1 MIHRAS
7 PFAQRFRLHRIVGVA
22 IILGMH
28 RFSSIPAAALA
39 AALIAGSPALA
50 AAQTASLDSKNPDW
64 PCPQVLV
71 PALSPASVWDGPSI
85 DGLVDEWQRD
95 AAIATLVRRAA
106 DDGIDPA
113 SLEPE
118 ANALA
123 GPVRKGA
130 EQEHDRKLA
139 LVFAGTFQ
147 TLDRQRTAAIASI
160 ERYAQHQRAL
170 RERIAA
176 ALRDLDAASGDA
188 ARAQEAKAAIAWDRR
203 ILDDRR
209 RAQTAVCE
217 QPARIEQRLGQIA
230 RMLSALLS

>member
-1 MIHRAS
+1 M
-7 PFAQRFRLHRIVGVA
+7 QRHSFVPGTALAAVLATAMIVG
-22 IILGMH
+22 
-28 RFSSIPAAALA
+28 SPAAAV
-39 AALIAGSPALA
+39 
-50 AAQTASLDSKNPDW
+50 AQDPKNPDW
-64 PCPQVLV
+64 PCPQILV
-71 PALSPASVWDGPSI
+71 PALSAASVWDGPPI
-85 DGLVDEWQRD
+85 DGVGDAWQHD
-95 AAIATLVRRAA
+95 AVVATLVRRAA
-106 DDGIDPA
+106 DDSVDPA
-113 SLEPE
+113 TLEPE
-118 ANALA
+118 AEALA
-123 GPVRKGA
+123 GPIKQGGKPEERQGA
-130 EQEHDRKLA
+130 EQERDRRLA

-188 ARAQEAKAAIAWDRR
+188 SRTKEIKDAIAWDRR

-209 RAQTAVCE
+209 RAQGAVCE

>member
-1 MIHRAS
+1 
-7 PFAQRFRLHRIVGVA
+7 
-22 IILGMH
+22 MH
-28 RFSSIPAAALA
+28 RSSPIAAAALA
-39 AALIAGSPALA
+39 AVLVAGSPAIA
-50 AAQTASLDSKNPDW
+50 AAQDPKNPDW

-71 PALSPASVWDGPSI
+71 PALSPASVWDGPPI
-85 DGLVDEWQRD
+85 DGLEEEWQRD
-95 AAIATLVRRAA
+95 AAVAALVRRAA
-106 DDGIDPA
+106 DDSVDPA
-113 SLEPE
+113 TLERE
-118 ANALA
+118 AEALA
-123 GPVRKGA
+123 GPVRKGE

-139 LVFAGTFQ
+139 LLFAGSFQ

-188 ARAQEAKAAIAWDRR
+188 ARAQEIKAAIAWDRR

>member
-1 MIHRAS
+1 
-7 PFAQRFRLHRIVGVA
+7 
-22 IILGMH
+22 MH
-28 RFSSIPAAALA
+28 RSSPIAAAALA
-39 AALIAGSPALA
+39 AVLVAGLPAIA
-50 AAQTASLDSKNPDW
+50 AAQDPKNPDW

-71 PALSPASVWDGPSI
+71 PALSPASVWDGPPI
-85 DGLVDEWQRD
+85 DGLEEEWQRD
-95 AAIATLVRRAA
+95 AAVAALVRRAA
-106 DDGIDPA
+106 DDSVDPA
-113 SLEPE
+113 TLERE
-118 ANALA
+118 AEALA
-123 GPVRKGA
+123 GPVRKGE

-139 LVFAGTFQ
+139 LLFAGSFQ

-188 ARAQEAKAAIAWDRR
+188 ARAQEIKAAIAWDRR

>member
-1 MIHRAS
+1 
-7 PFAQRFRLHRIVGVA
+7 
-22 IILGMH
+22 MH
-28 RFSSIPAAALA
+28 RSSPIAAAALA
-39 AALIAGSPALA
+39 AVLVAGSPAIA
-50 AAQTASLDSKNPDW
+50 AAQDPKNPDW

-71 PALSPASVWDGPSI
+71 PALSPASVWDGPPI
-85 DGLVDEWQRD
+85 DGLEEEWQRD
-95 AAIATLVRRAA
+95 SAIAALVRRAA
-106 DDGIDPA
+106 DDSVDPA
-113 SLEPE
+113 TLERE
-118 ANALA
+118 AEALA
-123 GPVRKGA
+123 GPVRKGE
-130 EQEHDRKLA
+130 EQEHDRRLA
-139 LVFAGTFQ
+139 LLFAGSFQ

-188 ARAQEAKAAIAWDRR
+188 ARAQEIKAAIAWDRR

>member
-1 MIHRAS
+1 M
-7 PFAQRFRLHRIVGVA
+7 
-22 IILGMH
+22 
-28 RFSSIPAAALA
+28 A
-39 AALIAGSPALA
+39 AALIAGLPALA
-50 AAQTASLDSKNPDW
+50 AAQPASSDPKNPDW

-85 DGLVDEWQRD
+85 DGLGDEWQRD

-106 DDGIDPA
+106 DGSIDPA

-118 ANALA
+118 ASALA
-123 GPVRKGA
+123 GPVQKGA

-160 ERYAQHQRAL
+160 ERYAQHQRAM

-176 ALRDLDAASGDA
+176 ALRDLDAASADA
-188 ARAQEAKAAIAWDRR
+188 ARAQEIKAAIAWDRR

-209 RAQTAVCE
+209 RAQNAVCE

>member
-1 MIHRAS
+1 M
-7 PFAQRFRLHRIVGVA
+7 
-22 IILGMH
+22 
-28 RFSSIPAAALA
+28 
-39 AALIAGSPALA
+39 PALA
-50 AAQTASLDSKNPDW
+50 AAQPASSAQKNPDW

-85 DGLVDEWQRD
+85 DGLGDEWQRD

-118 ANALA
+118 ATSLA

-188 ARAQEAKAAIAWDRR
+188 AHAQEIKAAIAWDRR

>member
-1 MIHRAS
+1 M
-7 PFAQRFRLHRIVGVA
+7 
-22 IILGMH
+22 
-28 RFSSIPAAALA
+28 
-39 AALIAGSPALA
+39 ALIAGSPALA
-50 AAQTASLDSKNPDW
+50 AAQPASLDSKNPDW

-71 PALSPASVWDGPSI
+71 PALSAASVWDGPSI
-85 DGLVDEWQRD
+85 DGLGDEWQRD

-106 DDGIDPA
+106 DDSIDPA
-113 SLEPE
+113 SLEGE

-123 GPVRKGA
+123 GPVQTGA

-139 LVFAGTFQ
+139 LVFAGAFQ
-147 TLDRQRTAAIASI
+147 TLDRQRSAAIASI

-170 RERIAA
+170 RARIAA
-176 ALRDLDAASGDA
+176 ALRDLDAASGA
-188 ARAQEAKAAIAWDRR
+188 APRTQEIKAAIAWDRR

-209 RAQTAVCE
+209 RSQTAVCE

>member
-1 MIHRAS
+1 M
-7 PFAQRFRLHRIVGVA
+7 
-22 IILGMH
+22 
-28 RFSSIPAAALA
+28 PAAAV
-39 AALIAGSPALA
+39 
-50 AAQTASLDSKNPDW
+50 AQDPKNPDW
-64 PCPQVLV
+64 PCPQILV
-71 PALSPASVWDGPSI
+71 PTLSPASVWDGPSI
-85 DGLVDEWQRD
+85 DGLGEEWQRD
-95 AAIATLVRRAA
+95 PAIATLIRRAA
-106 DDGIDPA
+106 DDSVDLA
-113 SLEPE
+113 TLEPQAE
-118 ANALA
+118 ALA
-123 GPVRKGA
+123 GPLKQGA
-130 EQEHDRKLA
+130 EQERDHRIA

-170 RERIAA
+170 RDRIAA

-188 ARAQEAKAAIAWDRR
+188 ARAQEIKGAIAWDRR

>member
-1 MIHRAS
+1 MRRYSLILGPAFAS
-7 PFAQRFRLHRIVGVA
+7 VLTTAA
-22 IILGMH
+22 IIGL
-28 RFSSIPAAALA
+28 PAAAV
-39 AALIAGSPALA
+39 
-50 AAQTASLDSKNPDW
+50 AQDPKNPDW
-64 PCPQVLV
+64 PCPQILV
-71 PALSPASVWDGPSI
+71 PTLSPASVWDGPSI
-85 DGLVDEWQRD
+85 DGLGEEWQRD
-95 AAIATLVRRAA
+95 PAIATLIRRAA
-106 DDGIDPA
+106 DDSVDLA
-113 SLEPE
+113 TLEPQAE
-118 ANALA
+118 ALA
-123 GPVRKGA
+123 GPLKQGA
-130 EQEHDRKLA
+130 EQERDHRIA

-170 RERIAA
+170 RDRIAA

-188 ARAQEAKAAIAWDRR
+188 ARAQEIKGAIAWDRR

>member
-1 MIHRAS
+1 M
-7 PFAQRFRLHRIVGVA
+7 
-22 IILGMH
+22 
-28 RFSSIPAAALA
+28 AAVLV
-39 AALIAGSPALA
+39 AGSPAIA
-50 AAQTASLDSKNPDW
+50 AAQDPKNPDW

-71 PALSPASVWDGPSI
+71 PVLSPASVWDGPPI
-85 DGLVDEWQRD
+85 DGLEEEWQRD
-95 AAIATLVRRAA
+95 SAVAALVRRAA
-106 DDGIDPA
+106 DDSVDPA
-113 SLEPE
+113 TLERE
-118 ANALA
+118 AEALA
-123 GPVRKGA
+123 GPVRKGE
-130 EQEHDRKLA
+130 EQEHDRRLA
-139 LVFAGTFQ
+139 LLFAGSFQ

-188 ARAQEAKAAIAWDRR
+188 ARAQEIKAAIAWDRR

>member
-1 MIHRAS
+1 M
-7 PFAQRFRLHRIVGVA
+7 
-22 IILGMH
+22 
-28 RFSSIPAAALA
+28 
-39 AALIAGSPALA
+39 
-50 AAQTASLDSKNPDW
+50 NPDW

-71 PALSPASVWDGPSI
+71 PALSPASVWDGPAI
-85 DGLVDEWQRD
+85 DGLGDEWQRD
-95 AAIATLVRRAA
+95 SAIAALVRRAA

-113 SLEPE
+113 SLEAE

-123 GPVRKGA
+123 GPVREGT
-130 EQEHDRKLA
+130 EQEHDRRLA
-139 LVFAGTFQ
+139 LIFAGAFQ

-160 ERYAQHQRAL
+160 ERYAQHQRAM

-176 ALRDLDAASGDA
+176 ALRELDAASADA
-188 ARAQEAKAAIAWDRR
+188 ARAQEIKAAIAWDRR

>member
-1 MIHRAS
+1 M
-7 PFAQRFRLHRIVGVA
+7 
-22 IILGMH
+22 
-28 RFSSIPAAALA
+28 
-39 AALIAGSPALA
+39 ALIAGSPALA
-50 AAQTASLDSKNPDW
+50 AAQPASLDSKNPDW

-71 PALSPASVWDGPSI
+71 PALSAASVWDGPSI
-85 DGLVDEWQRD
+85 DGLGDEWQRD

-106 DDGIDPA
+106 DDSIDPA
-113 SLEPE
+113 SLEGE

-123 GPVRKGA
+123 GPVQTGA

-139 LVFAGTFQ
+139 LVFAGAFQ
-147 TLDRQRTAAIASI
+147 TLDRQRSAAIASI

-188 ARAQEAKAAIAWDRR
+188 ARTQEIKAAIAWDRR

-209 RAQTAVCE
+209 RSQTAVCE

>member
-1 MIHRAS
+1 M
-7 PFAQRFRLHRIVGVA
+7 
-22 IILGMH
+22 
-28 RFSSIPAAALA
+28 
-39 AALIAGSPALA
+39 ALIAGSPALA
-50 AAQTASLDSKNPDW
+50 AAQPASPDSKNPDW

-71 PALSPASVWDGPSI
+71 PALSAASVWDGPSI
-85 DGLVDEWQRD
+85 DGLGDEWQRD

-106 DDGIDPA
+106 DDSIDPA

-123 GPVRKGA
+123 GPVQTGA

-139 LVFAGTFQ
+139 LVFAGAFQ
-147 TLDRQRTAAIASI
+147 TLDRQRSAAIASI

-188 ARAQEAKAAIAWDRR
+188 ARTQEIKAAIAWDRR

-209 RAQTAVCE
+209 RSQTAVCE

>member
-1 MIHRAS
+1 
-7 PFAQRFRLHRIVGVA
+7 
-22 IILGMH
+22 MH
-28 RFSSIPAAALA
+28 RFSSIPSAALA
-39 AALIAGSPALA
+39 AALIVGLPAFA
-50 AAQTASLDSKNPDW
+50 AAQPASSAPKNPDW

-85 DGLVDEWQRD
+85 DGLGDEWQRD
-95 AAIATLVRRAA
+95 AAIAALVRRAA
-106 DDGIDPA
+106 DDSIDPA

-118 ANALA
+118 AGALA
-123 GPVRKGA
+123 GPVGKAA

-176 ALRDLDAASGDA
+176 ALRDLDAASADT
-188 ARAQEAKAAIAWDRR
+188 ARAQEIKAAIAWDRR